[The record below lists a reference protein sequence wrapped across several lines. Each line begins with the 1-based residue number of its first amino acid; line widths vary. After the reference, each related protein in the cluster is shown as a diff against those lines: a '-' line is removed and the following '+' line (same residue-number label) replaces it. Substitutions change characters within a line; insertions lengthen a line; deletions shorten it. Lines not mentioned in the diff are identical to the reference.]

1 MKRIENTSPINT
13 ITNLLLEKLPP
24 ITSDAQTLSQIVN
37 RINKQ
42 KKTLKPWRPQKYCMY
57 PASPRIDDY
66 NFNQGLGQVSL
77 QPTIDK
83 LNSFK
88 EAAINAIKTKFQAMG
103 PEGSKDIKLA
113 AGAADLLKQVLEA
126 AKCYSKI
133 VKNVNNLVK
142 LTDEESK
149 SIISDRQ
156 NELQLTAE
164 QIKRWAG
171 KKCLCLIEVEDV
183 AEISPLKY
191 DRQKNMDD
199 WITVEDIQTILE
211 GSSENYVALRV
222 NK

>member
-1 MKRIENTSPINT
+1 MEHLVYCDKRAKVWEKLLLGPKTLIVRGAAGRKLPHSRVLKGEKLYFIENDGSG
-13 ITNLLLEKLPP
+13 
-24 ITSDAQTLSQIVN
+24 
-37 RINKQ
+37 
-42 KKTLKPWRPQKYCMY
+42 
-57 PASPRIDDY
+57 
-66 NFNQGLGQVSL
+66 F
-77 QPTIDK
+77 
-83 LNSFK
+83 
-88 EAAINAIKTKFQAMG
+88 IKGTG
-103 PEGSKDIKLA
+103 
-113 AGAADLLKQVLEA
+113 V
-126 AKCYSKI
+126 

-149 SIISDRQ
+149 RIISDRQ

-164 QIKRWAG
+164 EIKRWAG